1 MVCGSS
7 NSVCQ
12 TRRVLLNKTREIQ
25 KMTSKKR
32 NNYLD
37 SDELDQ
43 EMARYVD
50 TGEISERLG

>member
-1 MVCGSS
+1 
-7 NSVCQ
+7 
-12 TRRVLLNKTREIQ
+12 
-25 KMTSKKR
+25 MTSKKR

-43 EMARYVD
+43 EMARYVE